1 VTMKSW
7 WDKPEVQDEY
17 ERRYRQLIIE
27 PAVRPEPTKDNPAL
41 WDIKPEA
48 FIPRKNEKPN

>member
-1 VTMKSW
+1 MKNW
-7 WDKPEVQDEY
+7 WDKPEARDEY

-41 WDIKPEA
+41 WDTDPEA
-48 FIPRKNEKPN
+48 FKPKPREEKPN